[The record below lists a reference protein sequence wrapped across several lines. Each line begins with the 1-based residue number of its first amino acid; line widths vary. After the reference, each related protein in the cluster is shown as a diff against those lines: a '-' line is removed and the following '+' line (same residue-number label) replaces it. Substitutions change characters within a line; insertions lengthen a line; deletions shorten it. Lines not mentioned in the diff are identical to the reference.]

1 MDIFLKCIAGILIA
15 SILSTILSS
24 NRKEFSVLLAVLVCA
39 LFGITALNYLSHIL
53 SYLKKIEMTSNLNG
67 GFVAMLL
74 KTVGISIVSDI
85 AIMICND
92 SGNTALGKILNVLT
106 TAVTLWVCMPLFTE
120 LLDLMENILQA
131 L

>member
-1 MDIFLKCIAGILIA
+1 
-15 SILSTILSS
+15 
-24 NRKEFSVLLAVLVCA
+24 
-39 LFGITALNYLSHIL
+39 
-53 SYLKKIEMTSNLNG
+53 MTSNLNG
-67 GFVAMLL
+67 GFVAILL

>member
-24 NRKEFSVLLAVLVCA
+24 NRKEFSELLAVLVCA
-39 LFGITALNYLSHIL
+39 LNGITALNYLSHIL
-53 SYLKKIEMTSNLNG
+53 SFLKKIEMTSNLNG
-67 GFVAMLL
+67 GFVAILL

-120 LLDLMENILQA
+120 LLDLMDNILQA